1 MNLFVS
7 YLLSAFLWGIGLFN
21 FLLWGIIILL
31 ISFIHTGKF
40 FELLIKSMCKAV
52 VFFAGIK
59 VRVHG
64 INNLDKNKQYIVML
78 NHVNMFDH
86 FMLYSFLPLKLRGLE
101 EESHFK
107 WPIYGWVDKRI
118 GNIPIS
124 RNNPLRAK
132 KSLERA
138 VKLIKERKDF
148 SILILPEGTRSKDGY
163 LGKFK
168 KGGFLLALETGLDI
182 LPIVQV
188 GGFKVKNKNSWI
200 IKPGIVDVYIEK
212 PLNVKNYSNNDI
224 NKLINDT
231 RKIYLKYLK

>member
-1 MNLFVS
+1 MSLFIS
-7 YLLSAFLWGIGLFN
+7 FLLSGFLWVIGLLN
-21 FLLWGIIILL
+21 FFLWAIIIVFV
-31 ISFIHTGKF
+31 SFIHTGKF

-64 INNLDKNKQYIVML
+64 MDNFVKNKQYVVMF

-86 FMLYSFLPLKLRGLE
+86 FVLYSVLPLKLRGLE

-107 WPIYGWVDKRI
+107 WPVYGWVDNRM

-124 RNNPLRAK
+124 RSNPLRAK

-138 VKLIKERKDF
+138 AELIKKKKDF

-163 LGKFK
+163 LGRFK
-168 KGGFLLALETGLDI
+168 KGGFLLALKTGLDI

-188 GGFKVKNKNSWI
+188 GGFKIKNKNSWI
-200 IKPGIVDVYIEK
+200 IKPGTIDIYIEK
-212 PLNVKNYSNNDI
+212 PVSIKKYENNNID
-224 NKLINDT
+224 KLINDT
-231 RKIYLKYLK
+231 RKIYLKYLN